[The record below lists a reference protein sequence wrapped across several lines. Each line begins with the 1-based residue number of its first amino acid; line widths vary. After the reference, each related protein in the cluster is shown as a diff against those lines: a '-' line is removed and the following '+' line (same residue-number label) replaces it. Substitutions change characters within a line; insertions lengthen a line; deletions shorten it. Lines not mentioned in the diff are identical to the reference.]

1 MREYKPG
8 AFGIILVHPY
18 LTSQILDYQPAN
30 GQSQPRTLGIFIQF
44 LETFK
49 YLFTLIGRNTATEFT
64 KEAFFMLCDECHKH
78 EASIYVTEITSQGQI
93 EHHLCEFCATKLGLL
108 AEKQNVF
115 SINDFLSGIFNHEPK
130 TTKHSDT
137 NNLKK
142 PLICPSCHMS
152 YQDFTRT
159 GKIGCSDCYKTFAL
173 ALEPLLRRIHG
184 SSTHIGKIPNRAG
197 GTLSLKQEIL
207 NLRKQITKY
216 VEAEEY
222 EQAAVLRDRIKVL
235 ENQLHAKQNLD
246 KGVDQNA

>member
-1 MREYKPG
+1 
-8 AFGIILVHPY
+8 
-18 LTSQILDYQPAN
+18 
-30 GQSQPRTLGIFIQF
+30 
-44 LETFK
+44 
-49 YLFTLIGRNTATEFT
+49 
-64 KEAFFMLCDECHKH
+64 
-78 EASIYVTEITSQGQI
+78 
-93 EHHLCEFCATKLGLL
+93 
-108 AEKQNVF
+108 
-115 SINDFLSGIFNHEPK
+115 
-130 TTKHSDT
+130 
-137 NNLKK
+137 
-142 PLICPSCHMS
+142 MS

-173 ALEPLLRRIHG
+173 ALEPLLRRFMALVPI
-184 SSTHIGKIPNRAG
+184 SAIPNRAG

>member
-1 MREYKPG
+1 MN
-8 AFGIILVHPY
+8 F
-18 LTSQILDYQPAN
+18 
-30 GQSQPRTLGIFIQF
+30 
-44 LETFK
+44 
-49 YLFTLIGRNTATEFT
+49 
-64 KEAFFMLCDECHKH
+64 
-78 EASIYVTEITSQGQI
+78 
-93 EHHLCEFCATKLGLL
+93 
-108 AEKQNVF
+108 
-115 SINDFLSGIFNHEPK
+115 
-130 TTKHSDT
+130 
-137 NNLKK
+137 
-142 PLICPSCHMS
+142 
-152 YQDFTRT
+152 
-159 GKIGCSDCYKTFAL
+159 IGCSDCYKTFAL

>member
-1 MREYKPG
+1 
-8 AFGIILVHPY
+8 
-18 LTSQILDYQPAN
+18 
-30 GQSQPRTLGIFIQF
+30 
-44 LETFK
+44 
-49 YLFTLIGRNTATEFT
+49 
-64 KEAFFMLCDECHKH
+64 MLCDECHKH

-108 AEKQNVF
+108 VEKQNVF
-115 SINDFLSGIFNHEPK
+115 SIN
-130 TTKHSDT
+130 
-137 NNLKK
+137 NLKI

>member
-1 MREYKPG
+1 MPKFTTPQ
-8 AFGIILVHPY
+8 LSW
-18 LTSQILDYQPAN
+18 LT
-30 GQSQPRTLGIFIQF
+30 TLG
-44 LETFK
+44 
-49 YLFTLIGRNTATEFT
+49 
-64 KEAFFMLCDECHKH
+64 KEADIVL
-78 EASIYVTEITSQGQI
+78 ASRVR
-93 EHHLCEFCATKLGLL
+93 L
-108 AEKQNVF
+108 AR
-115 SINDFLSGIFNHEPK
+115 
-130 TTKHSDT
+130 
-137 NNLKK
+137 NLKK